1 MLCESVRCPL
11 CGAACLRCETYTGDV
26 VLVDLVEPREIYC
39 LHGLGSDLVT
49 AISQRYARTR
59 HVCGPPELSDP
70 TDDSAKN
77 A

>member
-1 MLCESVRCPL
+1 MLCEYVRCPL
-11 CGAACLRCETYTGDV
+11 CGAECLQYETYACDV
-26 VLVDLVEPREIYC
+26 VLVDLVEPRELYC
-39 LHGLGSDLVT
+39 THGPCSDLVT